1 MKINNK
7 KIKKLFFLFLLGLNT
22 ISFAEPKDPFPPDN
36 TPKCYASPSPNL
48 YRLLGNGREGLS
60 KENPNTILEKI
71 NKAYLSGSG
80 RSYTDECE
88 KDRAYRSIENKFNS
102 IQNAI
107 NDNINRN
114 FEKGKQIPYSFSHD
128 YISNSEFIETPKL
141 DFGNTDGTKKMDF
154 TNTEGTKEKMKI
166 DYFKEGLNK
175 TGLVKFI
182 YGKSGADIEGLDNI
196 SLAKLA
202 QNTKYV
208 YTGKEEL
215 RSGDVLVYNYKDD
228 EDIDGSSVVYYDNKA
243 HKLKMLEMGGN
254 LISHGSSVKSEIPI
268 SSKNGTVYVVPYET
282 MLNLIYGTQYDDPF
296 EYREMVHSIDTQ
308 SPPLISPVKNE
319 NVTKESEAR
328 PGGEIFD
335 NGYTDGQV
343 SPLSFSQESSEELAK
358 NMNDF
363 QMQFHKGMVV
373 NANNFALVLIITFLL
388 LFLIDVLWSILV
400 SGSNIQIDDAVTI
413 IMQKMIKMIPYFG
426 FLLFFP
432 TFLNHIFL
440 PITMLKIPKYLF
452 GDLISALGINV
463 SARGGAVSFTS
474 VCYWLLAK
482 CTNLILAFFGGTV
495 INQLPAIKDMKEALV
510 TLWQH
515 IIHGFQGNFIEFAA
529 AGRLLGKI
537 LLTLYQTIFFR
548 PLTALMGSICIL
560 SIIHITLN
568 FFLSTL
574 TMIVSTTVSMFYL
587 LTGSMEMLKGKGLI
601 TLNVI
606 VSCMLQYFVQLA
618 FILII
623 GLALENLGKNA
634 IFTIINPF
642 NIKGLIELYVML
654 CVTKQIIT
662 SVGKGIAKNF

>member
-114 FEKGKQIPYSFSHD
+114 FEKGKQIPYSFSND

-215 RSGDVLVYNYKDD
+215 RPGDVLVYNYKDD
-228 EDIDGSSVVYYDNKA
+228 EDIDGSSIVYYDNKA
-243 HKLKMLEMGGN
+243 HKLKMLEMG
-254 LISHGSSVKSEIPI
+254 
-268 SSKNGTVYVVPYET
+268 
-282 MLNLIYGTQYDDPF
+282 
-296 EYREMVHSIDTQ
+296 
-308 SPPLISPVKNE
+308 
-319 NVTKESEAR
+319 
-328 PGGEIFD
+328 
-335 NGYTDGQV
+335 
-343 SPLSFSQESSEELAK
+343 
-358 NMNDF
+358 
-363 QMQFHKGMVV
+363 
-373 NANNFALVLIITFLL
+373 
-388 LFLIDVLWSILV
+388 
-400 SGSNIQIDDAVTI
+400 
-413 IMQKMIKMIPYFG
+413 
-426 FLLFFP
+426 
-432 TFLNHIFL
+432 
-440 PITMLKIPKYLF
+440 
-452 GDLISALGINV
+452 
-463 SARGGAVSFTS
+463 
-474 VCYWLLAK
+474 
-482 CTNLILAFFGGTV
+482 
-495 INQLPAIKDMKEALV
+495 
-510 TLWQH
+510 
-515 IIHGFQGNFIEFAA
+515 
-529 AGRLLGKI
+529 
-537 LLTLYQTIFFR
+537 
-548 PLTALMGSICIL
+548 
-560 SIIHITLN
+560 
-568 FFLSTL
+568 
-574 TMIVSTTVSMFYL
+574 
-587 LTGSMEMLKGKGLI
+587 
-601 TLNVI
+601 
-606 VSCMLQYFVQLA
+606 
-618 FILII
+618 
-623 GLALENLGKNA
+623 
-634 IFTIINPF
+634 
-642 NIKGLIELYVML
+642 
-654 CVTKQIIT
+654 
-662 SVGKGIAKNF
+662 